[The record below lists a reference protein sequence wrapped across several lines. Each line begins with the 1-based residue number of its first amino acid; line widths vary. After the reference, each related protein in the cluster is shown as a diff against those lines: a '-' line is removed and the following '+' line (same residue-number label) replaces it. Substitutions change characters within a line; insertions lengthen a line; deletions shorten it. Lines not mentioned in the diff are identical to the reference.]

1 MKEPTIRAHKAN
13 PKLPRYCWEIDENLP
28 LDRFISYAV
37 MRLREGGIETFES
50 CDGGRGHSSPEPM
63 VRFWGNPGMGFRA
76 FSVATDYGLPASD
89 IRRYWTVEDGE
100 LVGPSWEM
108 TFARRRLVRLQL
120 QAERGGLIK

>member
-1 MKEPTIRAHKAN
+1 MNLATIAAHKAD
-13 PKLPRYCWEIDENLP
+13 PKLPRYCWEIDKHLP

-50 CDGGRGHSSPEPM
+50 CEGGRGHSSPEPM
-63 VRFWGNPGMGFRA
+63 VRFWGNQGKGFQA
-76 FSVATDYGLPASD
+76 FSIATDYGLPVSD

-120 QAERGGLIK
+120 QAERGRLIK

>member
-1 MKEPTIRAHKAN
+1 MNKSTIRAHKSN
-13 PKLPRYCWEIDENLP
+13 PNLPKFCWEIDKDLP

-50 CDGGRGHSSPEPM
+50 CEGGRGHAYTEPT

-76 FSVATDYGLPASD
+76 FSIATDFGLPVSD
-89 IRRYWTVEDGE
+89 IRRYWSVEDGE

-108 TFARRRLVRLQL
+108 TFTRRPLVRLQL
-120 QAERGGLIK
+120 RAEQAGLIT